1 MSKFEQLL
9 DLLVNEQK
17 DEAEKLFH
25 EIVVEK
31 SRQIY
36 EGILADEEAVEENS
50 ETDEVEEASDQA
62 DDAETDEVDEAM
74 HGDKDDKK
82 KKKMKKEDEVDEA
95 MHGDKEDKKKKK
107 EKKMEDASDEDDVEE
122 GEEPAESSDE
132 TIEEI
137 GGDQTD
143 DLISDIEAEGHGD
156 DMGDMGDMDK
166 DDDMDM
172 DDDGDSDP
180 ETAEMFA
187 PLEKELDELKAEFAK
202 MMDSDDDKP
211 EEGIEPFEG
220 TESKD
225 ADTIVKEYANM
236 VKDGHGA
243 EKMGSE
249 KGADSKKS
257 VVASKNKPMTNAG
270 PVKMDVGGEEKGG
283 VGKALTGDTAKP
295 MGDSFKNA
303 GGIKS
308 ASQEKAP
315 SAMEKPAGEDNTK
328 SPVAAK

>member
-122 GEEPAESSDE
+122 GEEPAEASDE

-143 DLISDIEAEGHGD
+143 DLISDIEAEGDGD
-156 DMGDMGDMDK
+156 DMGDMDN

-211 EEGIEPFEG
+211 EEGIEPFES

-225 ADTIVKEYANM
+225 ADTIVKEY
-236 VKDGHGA
+236 G
-243 EKMGSE
+243 
-249 KGADSKKS
+249 
-257 VVASKNKPMTNAG
+257 
-270 PVKMDVGGEEKGG
+270 
-283 VGKALTGDTAKP
+283 
-295 MGDSFKNA
+295 
-303 GGIKS
+303 
-308 ASQEKAP
+308 Q
-315 SAMEKPAGEDNTK
+315 
-328 SPVAAK
+328 

>member
-17 DEAEKLFH
+17 EEAEKLFH
-25 EIVVEK
+25 EIVVEQ

-50 ETDEVEEASDQA
+50 ETDEVEEASDKA

-156 DMGDMGDMDK
+156 DMGDMDN

-295 MGDSFKNA
+295 MGGSFKNA

-308 ASQEKAP
+308 AAQEKAP